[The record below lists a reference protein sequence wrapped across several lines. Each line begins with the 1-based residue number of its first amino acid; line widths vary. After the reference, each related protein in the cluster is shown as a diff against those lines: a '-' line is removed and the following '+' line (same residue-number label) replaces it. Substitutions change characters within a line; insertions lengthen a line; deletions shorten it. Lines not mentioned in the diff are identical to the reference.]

1 MARRRSN
8 VMEGMYDIFL
18 RTPWWVSLLVAG
30 AAYAALNFGLP
41 AYIDDNNLF
50 LKPLEQVGPLFAP
63 WIAGFILL
71 TGAFAQLGKRSR
83 RKLLDRQSAI
93 DSIRAMSWQSFEKLV
108 GEFYRRQGYS
118 VEERGGGG
126 ADGGVD
132 LVLRR
137 QGEVIL
143 VQCKQ
148 WKTRQVG
155 VAKVRELYGV
165 VASENATR
173 GVLITC
179 GQFTPDARAFAKG
192 KSLELVDGTALLER
206 VSKVQKHSKTDPAIA
221 SQQKR
226 ATHIAPDCPLCG
238 KPMVLRK
245 ARKGSNAGKQFWGC
259 KAFPQCRGVRNYP

>member
-8 VMEGMYDIFL
+8 IVESMYGIFL

-30 AAYAALNFGLP
+30 TAYAALNFGLP
-41 AYIDDNNLF
+41 AYIDESNLF
-50 LKPLEQVGPLFAP
+50 LKPFEPLGPLFAP
-63 WIAGFILL
+63 WVTGFVLL

-83 RKLLDRQSAI
+83 RKLLNRQSGL

-108 GEFYRRQGYS
+108 GECYRRQGYR
-118 VEERGGGG
+118 VEEKGGEG

-165 VASENATR
+165 VAGENATR
-173 GVLITC
+173 GILVTC

-192 KSLELVDGTALLER
+192 KALELVEGTTLLER
-206 VSKVQKHSKTDPAIA
+206 ISEVQKHSKTDPGIVP
-221 SQQKR
+221 KR
-226 ATHIAPDCPLCG
+226 AQSTQVDPNCPLCG
-238 KPMVLRK
+238 KSMVLRK
-245 ARKGSNAGKQFWGC
+245 ARKGRNAGKKFWGC
-259 KAFPQCRGVRNYP
+259 IAFPQCRGVRNCP